1 MENKYL
7 EALKTFK
14 DEMIEYIEDN
24 YEGEK
29 GMGADEASY
38 FLGYDVS
45 NWSQDEI
52 NEAVEEVQIAYY
64 TEGDPDFDK
73 IVETYLELQ

>member
-14 DEMIEYIEDN
+14 EEMIEYIEDN

-29 GMGADEASY
+29 GMDAERIGRIIYNKAD
-38 FLGYDVS
+38 V
-45 NWSQDEI
+45 W
-52 NEAVEEVQIAYY
+52 Y
-64 TEGDPDFDK
+64 TMEM
-73 IVETYLELQ
+73 